1 MLTDV
6 RYALRALRLAP
17 GFTLVALF
25 IFMLGI
31 GATTAMFSV
40 VDAVVLKA
48 LPFPDEGRLVTVL
61 ETTTPSGRPSP
72 VAPQNYLEWQARP
85 TGLFSELGAFGR
97 TTFVAASPELKHVAA
112 RGVSASLLRVLGV
125 RPALGSVFTEEH
137 ETDGQHRVL
146 LISDAVWR
154 RRFNADPAV
163 VGKTLAGT
171 DGPWMVVGVFA
182 PEFGYPAPEP
192 GVEFVWHPWVVRAA
206 ERERS
211 AQGQGKSWYL
221 SVVGRLAPGV
231 SVEQAS
237 NGMTTRTTELARAY
251 PDWFVN
257 RGSIV
262 MPLRSWLVGD
272 SRPALLMLLGAVALV
287 LLIACAN
294 VANLVLARSTT
305 RAREI
310 AIRSALGASRW
321 DLTRGLLVEGL
332 VLSAV
337 GAALGVLLAWW
348 SLEAVGALLPRTLF
362 RLDAIAINL
371 RVLAVAAGTA
381 AVSGVVFGW
390 LPAWQYSRPNL
401 SAVLG
406 QTSGGGTSGA
416 TRRRLRTLL
425 MVSEVALAV
434 VLLVGASLFLVSFA
448 RVMRVDVGFDYK
460 PLVLVRVVPV
470 ATGAA
475 GQDKDAEK
483 QRRAAAIDDARRALE
498 AHPSVESVA
507 FMMSGAAP
515 FSGGS
520 ASATLRVAGRPP
532 LPAPANSVEIKA
544 VSPDY
549 FHTMRMTMARG
560 QGFTPDDPV
569 ASGPGA
575 IVISELAAKRF
586 FGGDDPIG
594 QAVQTSRPIP
604 HTVVGV
610 VRGSRTKGP
619 ESAAVPEVY
628 LPVNFDYPAGGAMMV
643 RLRPGA
649 AVSSDELR
657 RAAASAGTVA
667 APVAQRMSDLYDML
681 LQPRQLNTVLVA
693 VFGLLALT
701 IAAVGIYGVMAYV
714 VAQRARE
721 IGVRMALGARP
732 LQVQADVLREAGA
745 ILAAGIVLGGIG
757 AALLA
762 QWVSAMLFEV
772 DAQDPRLYALA
783 IGVLILAGLAAA
795 YVPARRASRVDPA
808 VVLRS

>member
-1 MLTDV
+1 MPADV
-6 RYALRALRLAP
+6 RYAIRALRLAP
-17 GFTLVALF
+17 GFTLVALL
-25 IFMLGI
+25 ILMLGI

-48 LPFPDEGRLVTVL
+48 LPFPDEGRLVAVL
-61 ETTTPSGRPSP
+61 ETVKPAGTPSM
-72 VAPQNYLEWQARP
+72 VAPQNYLEWRART
-85 TGLFSELGAFGR
+85 TGLFSELGTFGR
-97 TTFVAASPELKHVAA
+97 TTFAAASPELKQVAA
-112 RGVSASLLRVLGV
+112 RGVSASLLRVLEV

-137 ETDGQHRVL
+137 EQDGRHRVL
-146 LISDAVWR
+146 LISDALWR
-154 RRFNADPAV
+154 RRFNADPNV
-163 VGKTLAGT
+163 VGRTLAGA
-171 DGPWMVVGVFA
+171 DGPWMVMGVFA
-182 PEFGYPAPEP
+182 PAFGYPAPEP
-192 GVEFVWHPWVVRAA
+192 GVEFVWHPWVVRPT
-206 ERERS
+206 ERERN
-211 AQGQGKSWYL
+211 APGQGKSWYL

-231 SVEQAS
+231 SVEQARE
-237 NGMTTRTTELARAY
+237 GMASLTTELTRAY
-251 PDWFVN
+251 ADWFVN
-257 RGSIV
+257 RGSTV
-262 MPLRSWLVGD
+262 LPLRSWLVGE
-272 SRPALLMLLGAVALV
+272 SRPAMLMLLGAVALV

-348 SLEAVGALLPRTLF
+348 SIEAVGALLPRTLF
-362 RLDAIAINL
+362 RLDSIAING
-371 RVLAVAAGTA
+371 RVLAVAAVTA
-381 AVSGVVFGW
+381 ALSGVVFGW

-416 TRRRLRTLL
+416 TRRRLRTVL

-460 PLVLVRVVPV
+460 PLVLVRVMAVPNS
-470 ATGAA
+470 AA
-475 GQDKDAEK
+475 GRDMSAEP
-483 QRRAAAIDDARRALE
+483 RRWAAAIDDARRALV
-498 AHPSVESVA
+498 AYPGVESVA

-520 ASATLRVAGRPP
+520 ASTTLRVAGRPA
-532 LPAPANSVEIKA
+532 LPAPDNSVEIKA
-544 VSPDY
+544 VTPNY
-549 FHTMRMTMARG
+549 FETMRMTIARG
-560 QGFTPDDPV
+560 QGFTPGDPV

-575 IVISELAAKRF
+575 IVLSELAAERF
-586 FGGDDPIG
+586 FGRDNPIG
-594 QAVQTSRPIP
+594 QAVQTSRPMP

-610 VRGSRTKGP
+610 VRGSRAKGP
-619 ESAAVPEVY
+619 EAAAVPEIY
-628 LPVNFDYPAGGAMMV
+628 LPVDFASGSGGAMMV

-649 AVSSDELR
+649 AVSPDDLK
-657 RAAASAGTVA
+657 RAAASTGTVN
-667 APVAQRMSDLYDML
+667 APVAQRLGDLYDML
-681 LQPRQLNTVLVA
+681 LKPRQLNTVLVG

-701 IAAVGIYGVMAYV
+701 IAAVGIYGVMSYV

-732 LQVQADVLREAGA
+732 MQVQADVLLEAGA
-745 ILAAGIVLGGIG
+745 ILAAGVVLGGMG

-762 QWVSAMLFEV
+762 RLVGAMLFEV
-772 DAQDPRLYALA
+772 DAQDPWLYGAA
-783 IGVLILAGLAAA
+783 IGVLVLTGLVAAL
-795 YVPARRASRVDPA
+795 VPARRASRVDPA
-808 VVLRS
+808 SVLRA